1 MTDDTIRRL
10 LETLRD
16 RRGNSVEF
24 RAEIDGYLEDF
35 GEDALDQHDVSY
47 IRRLAE
53 RLGVEA
59 GGAVAARTEAV
70 AEAEA
75 VADSEAVAEAE
86 PGGDRFD
93 QAKAAFARLFDP
105 ANLDP
110 DAPDTALRTEIFE
123 QFWAELERIEDEG

>member
-1 MTDDTIRRL
+1 MTDATIRRL

-16 RRGNSVEF
+16 RRGNSAEF
-24 RAEIDGYLEDF
+24 RAEIDGYLEDL

-47 IRRLAE
+47 IRRLAD

-59 GGAVAARTEAV
+59 AGAEAG
-70 AEAEA
+70 ADSAPAEA
-75 VADSEAVAEAE
+75 VAEAVAEAE
-86 PGGDRFD
+86 PGEDRFD

-123 QFWAELERIEDEG
+123 EFWAELERIEDDG

>member
-16 RRGNSVEF
+16 RRGNAVEF
-24 RAEIDGYLEDF
+24 RAEIDGYLEDL

-47 IRRLAE
+47 IRRLAD

-59 GGAVAARTEAV
+59 AGAEAGADSAPAEAV
-70 AEAEA
+70 AET
-75 VADSEAVAEAE
+75 VAEAE

-105 ANLDP
+105 GNLDP

-123 QFWAELERIEDEG
+123 EFWAELERIEDDG

>member
-16 RRGNSVEF
+16 RRGNSAEF
-24 RAEIDGYLEDF
+24 RAEIDGYLEDLD
-35 GEDALDQHDVSY
+35 EDALDQHDVGY
-47 IRRLAE
+47 IRRLAD

-59 GGAVAARTEAV
+59 AVEAGGADVAP
-70 AEAEA
+70 AEA
-75 VADSEAVAEAE
+75 VSESE
-86 PGGDRFD
+86 PAGDRFD

-105 ANLDP
+105 GNLDP

-123 QFWAELERIEDEG
+123 EFWAELERIEDEG

>member
-16 RRGNSVEF
+16 RRGNSAEF

-35 GEDALDQHDVSY
+35 GEDALDQDDVSY

-53 RLGVEA
+53 RLCVEA
-59 GGAVAARTEAV
+59 ARAEAGADSAP
-70 AEAEA
+70 AEA
-75 VADSEAVAEAE
+75 VADAE
-86 PGGDRFD
+86 PGEDRFD

-110 DAPDTALRTEIFE
+110 VAPDTALRTEIFE
-123 QFWAELERIEDEG
+123 EFRAELERIEDEG

>member
-16 RRGNSVEF
+16 RRGNSAEF
-24 RAEIDGYLEDF
+24 RAEIDGYLEDL

-47 IRRLAE
+47 IRRLAD

-59 GGAVAARTEAV
+59 GGADVAPT
-70 AEAEA
+70 
-75 VADSEAVAEAE
+75 EAVAEAE
-86 PGGDRFD
+86 PGEDRFD

-105 ANLDP
+105 GNLDP

>member
-16 RRGNSVEF
+16 RRGNSAEF

-35 GEDALDQHDVSY
+35 GEDALDQDDVSY

-59 GGAVAARTEAV
+59 AGAVAAQ
-70 AEAEA
+70 AEA

-86 PGGDRFD
+86 PGEDRFD

-123 QFWAELERIEDEG
+123 EFRAELERIEDEG

>member
-1 MTDDTIRRL
+1 MTDATIRRL

-16 RRGNSVEF
+16 RRGNSAEF
-24 RAEIDGYLEDF
+24 RAEIDGYLEDL

-47 IRRLAE
+47 IRRLAD

-59 GGAVAARTEAV
+59 AGAEAG
-70 AEAEA
+70 ADSAPAEA
-75 VADSEAVAEAE
+75 VAEAVAEAE
-86 PGGDRFD
+86 PGEDRFD

-123 QFWAELERIEDEG
+123 EFWAELERIESEG

>member
-16 RRGNSVEF
+16 RRGNSAEF
-24 RAEIDGYLEDF
+24 RAEIDGYLEDL

-59 GGAVAARTEAV
+59 AGAEAG
-70 AEAEA
+70 ADSAPAEA
-75 VADSEAVAEAE
+75 VAEAVAEAE

>member
-16 RRGNSVEF
+16 RRGNSAEF
-24 RAEIDGYLEDF
+24 RAEIDGYLEDL

-47 IRRLAE
+47 IRRLAD

-59 GGAVAARTEAV
+59 AGVEAGRADVAQTEAV
-70 AEAEA
+70 AE
-75 VADSEAVAEAE
+75 SEAVAEAE

-123 QFWAELERIEDEG
+123 EFWAELERIEDDG

>member
-1 MTDDTIRRL
+1 MTDATIRRL

-16 RRGNSVEF
+16 RRGNSAEF
-24 RAEIDGYLEDF
+24 RAEIDGYLEDL
-35 GEDALDQHDVSY
+35 GEDALDQHDVGY
-47 IRRLAE
+47 IRRLAD

-59 GGAVAARTEAV
+59 AGAEAG
-70 AEAEA
+70 ADSAPAEA
-75 VADSEAVAEAE
+75 VAEAVAEAE
-86 PGGDRFD
+86 PGEDRFD

-123 QFWAELERIEDEG
+123 EFQAELERIEDEG